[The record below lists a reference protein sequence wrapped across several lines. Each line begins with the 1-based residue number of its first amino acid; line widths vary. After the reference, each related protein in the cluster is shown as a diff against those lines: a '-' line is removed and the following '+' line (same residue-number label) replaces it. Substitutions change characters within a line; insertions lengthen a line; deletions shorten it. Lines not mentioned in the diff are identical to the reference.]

1 MGFVLHLMHTSH
13 TSPSCSIVL
22 QEALQQMRAVD
33 DRIIYKLNTSV
44 PTISFADQVSAS
56 DECKHLYEQVCQL
69 SSSSNETGLY
79 TTSTSIPEVRQITGW
94 VFP

>member
-1 MGFVLHLMHTSH
+1 MHTS
-13 TSPSCSIVL
+13 L

-56 DECKHLYEQVCQL
+56 DECKHLYEQV
-69 SSSSNETGLY
+69 N
-79 TTSTSIPEVRQITGW
+79 IPNACVGR
-94 VFP
+94 